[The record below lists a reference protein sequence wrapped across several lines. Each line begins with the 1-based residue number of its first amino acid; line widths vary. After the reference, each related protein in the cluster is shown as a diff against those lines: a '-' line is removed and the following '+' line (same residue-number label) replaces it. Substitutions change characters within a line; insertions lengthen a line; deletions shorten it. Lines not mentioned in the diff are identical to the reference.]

1 MGQIDSFKK
10 VLGLDSPLEENP
22 YKSILESA
30 GAGPEEAEKG
40 AEKEKKALKKRKEPA
55 GPEPPSPRR
64 TSISLSRRTYARLEC
79 YYFWLEHHGGKHYP
93 SFGAFLEDLLDEAL
107 SGNSKAAA
115 FVKEHDGV
123 F

>member
-10 VLGLDSPLEENP
+10 VLGVS
-22 YKSILESA
+22 
-30 GAGPEEAEKG
+30 EA
-40 AEKEKKALKKRKEPA
+40 ARPD
-55 GPEPPSPRR
+55 PPSPKR

-93 SFGAFLEDLLDEAL
+93 SYSAFLEEMLDEVLAL
-107 SGNSKAAA
+107 NQSAASFVEDNS
-115 FVKEHDGV
+115 GV